1 LCNTG
6 EQPSLPDD
14 CVPVNDRL
22 SPTLLSLLAPLA
34 LGSLLACAA
43 SRLHAAEDATAV
55 SGGAP
60 TPAAPSTAA
69 VNSSVDTP
77 SAATASDVSSGFE
90 MGGGSPW
97 RFVPQLTVIGTY
109 DDNLFITPTNKVS
122 DTYLQVAPALAVGL
136 GDFRSQVSPFA
147 PIPHMLAQTGE
158 EDITRSNFLYFNY
171 TPDFEEFFH
180 QHREDTVNQDARFA
194 GQEEGERWKLQGSFH
209 YQDVTDPNI
218 YLGGRDKQVYI
229 NTNVD
234 GSYELTGKLTAG
246 LHLEGDRSD
255 ITGGYSQ
262 QQGIVTGYL
271 DFQAT
276 EKTSLGLGLAAGE
289 LQVASDPDQVYLQTL
304 LRYRYQATEKIWL
317 TGNVGADFRELRQGG
332 GDRTSL
338 IFDLNAEYAA
348 TESTTVTLTARR
360 ATVGAIE
367 YRGVD
372 IWESIYQAAIR
383 QRIGNGFIATGSV
396 GMVWDDYRPFASD
409 VVLLDEMKM
418 VPPRTDKFYFYK
430 VALGHDL
437 TRHGT
442 VQVAFEHRE
451 DASTIE
457 QYSFTDNLLSLNLSF
472 LF

>member
-1 LCNTG
+1 MNARLT
-6 EQPSLPDD
+6 P
-14 CVPVNDRL
+14 PVL
-22 SPTLLSLLAPLA
+22 ALLAPLA
-34 LGSLLACAA
+34 VGTLLACAP
-43 SRLHAAEDATAV
+43 LGLNAAEDPAV
-55 SGGAP
+55 ANGSAP
-60 TPAAPSTAA
+60 TPAAPSTSA
-69 VNSSVDTP
+69 VNPGVDTP
-77 SAATASDVSSGFE
+77 PAATDSGDASSGFGL
-90 MGGGSPW
+90 GGGSAW

-109 DDNLFITPTNKVS
+109 DDNLFITPTHKVS

-136 GDFRSQVSPFA
+136 GDFRGQVSPFA
-147 PIPHMLAQTGE
+147 PIPHLLAETGE
-158 EDITRSNFLYFNY
+158 EDLTRSNFLYFNY

-180 QHREDTVNQDARFA
+180 QHHEDTVNQDARFA
-194 GQEEGERWKLQGSFH
+194 GQEDGERWKLLGSFH

-229 NTNVD
+229 NANVD
-234 GSYELTGKLTAG
+234 GSYELTGKLTTG

-262 QQGIVTGYL
+262 QQGIATGYL

-276 EKTSLGLGLAAGE
+276 EKTALGLGLSVGDLEVAA
-289 LQVASDPDQVYLQTL
+289 DPDQTYLQTL

-317 TGNVGADFRELRQGG
+317 TGNVGADFRQLGQGG
-332 GDRTSL
+332 GDRTTL
-338 IFDLNAEYAA
+338 VFDLNAEYAA
-348 TESTTVTLTARR
+348 RESTTFTLTARR
-360 ATVGAIE
+360 ATEGAVE

-372 IWESIYQAAIR
+372 VWESIYQAAVR
-383 QRIGNGFIATGSV
+383 QRIGNGFTATGGAGV
-396 GMVWDDYRPFASD
+396 VWDDYRPFARD
-409 VVLLDEMKM
+409 VVLLDETTLA
-418 VPPRTDKFYFYK
+418 PPRTDKYYFYK

-451 DASTIE
+451 DSSTVE